1 MSVLPFFFDAEQIL
15 SVFIAIRSAGCCDM
29 AVFCKIFLCS
39 RINVSCFL
47 LPLRLN
53 SDKEFLIPFKMK
65 FKEFGNRVMAG
76 NAKCSVVAFTPM
88 YFVVDIYFL

>member
-1 MSVLPFFFDAEQIL
+1 MCRV
-15 SVFIAIRSAGCCDM
+15 
-29 AVFCKIFLCS
+29 
-39 RINVSCFL
+39 FL

-65 FKEFGNRVMAG
+65 CKEFGNRVMAG